1 MKYLLDS
8 NAWIAVF
15 RGRSDSL
22 VRSLEG
28 CTPTDI
34 VLCSVVLAELWHG
47 VFRSRA
53 DDQARNRHLVEQL
66 PSRHLSLAFD
76 DAAAMEAAAIR
87 AGLAAAG
94 TPIGPYDL
102 QIAAI
107 ARNRQLVLVTNNTAE
122 FSRVPNLVVENWQHR

>member
-15 RGRSDSL
+15 RGRSHSL
-22 VRSLEG
+22 VRSLEV

-34 VLCSVVLAELWHG
+34 VLCSVVLAELWYG
-47 VFRSRA
+47 VFRSRTE
-53 DDQARNRHLVEQL
+53 DQARNRILIEQL
-66 PSRHLSLAFD
+66 QSRHLSLSFD
-76 DAAAMEAAAIR
+76 TEAAMEAAAIR
-87 AGLAAAG
+87 AELAAAG

-107 ARNRQLVLVTNNTAE
+107 ARNSQLVLVTNNTAE
-122 FSRVPNLVVENWQHR
+122 FSRVPNLLMEDWQQP